1 MKKLLLFL
9 ILVIISNNFLAQK
22 KLPINK
28 TETVNKKSVISHF
41 SKFNVNNVSSFFYND
56 GNTDF
61 DGTFGNSGF
70 EYPKGTNKTAIFES
84 GLVWGAKI
92 DEEVRVGGSTY
103 SQGLVGGKVFDNGTV
118 QNPNDESVRVYR
130 VRKYYKTISLSSEF
144 EDEQKP
150 IDEIRAQY
158 EKDWNEWPAE
168 FGAPFDDKNNN
179 GIYESEIDIP
189 GVPGAD
195 QTLWYVANDFDT
207 ATCRSLYG
215 SDPMKIEMQVTIWGF
230 NAPGVFKDVFFKKY
244 KLINKSDKEF
254 KEMYISQWADIDL
267 GYAGDDLVGFDTLLN
282 LMYSYNGD
290 DYDEVYG
297 ANSPAIGFQ
306 FLQGPIIEEAGSVAY
321 FDGQLKPGFKNLNIS
336 SSFFF
341 IGGSPTY
348 HDPWLG
354 DYTGSLTMY
363 NVMKALIPTSGIPF
377 VDPTTNNFTKFTLA
391 GNPVTGKGW
400 IDGMLHPPD
409 DRRSIFT
416 CGPFNLAAGETQEV
430 VMAEFAN
437 TGTDRLNSI
446 TALKEYAQHLKDN
459 YPNYNINKM
468 QAEFDEYVPDIVFVN
483 SDNEE
488 QFKLDI
494 ISNETIENYSNN
506 GYKFQG
512 FRIFELNYE
521 QGAEF
526 FDKLIYTFDIN
537 DNITLI
543 NNEANDSIIIRGTN
557 SGIPDNF
564 YIDKD
569 YYYDMNLLIGKNYYY
584 GISSYFYNE
593 TDNKVIETSYK
604 VASKIFKPDEYG
616 FKYLDVLHG
625 KQTNG
630 NSNVSAEIE
639 IIDPTQITGNI
650 YEIKFGTQ
658 DYYMD
663 ESGEWKKVDSLN
675 KTLGKPNDLTGST
688 IIPQPSVYAESG
700 TLNLYFILN
709 LVAVDY
715 DYSDGVSIT
724 FPSNVKIN
732 SAYNVIGNNRNREI
746 IPIVD
751 GQKIIWG
758 NKDISG
764 DGEFRGGEM
773 FTVNIDFIDPTFSID
788 YEIYDDGW
796 SKNYAESGD
805 STYFNLG
812 NGIVHASGTAT
823 LTGEILN
830 QTKTEKYWYLSN
842 QTQNKI
848 VLDYETILNGKD
860 INTGKEASYGYEP
873 IVDGLRIKV
882 NGSFD
887 NPINFENI
895 KLYSPS
901 GLSSLTTTFGANN
914 YRIAISNYTVFGGVI
929 SSWAIDNFGVGTNDI
944 NILNQNYELRFTGVW
959 DSTEVNG
966 QKIIFVK
973 EGGQI
978 ATCFTMVSTAALADH
993 PLNPN
998 PGVAEPFLIRIP
1010 FEVWNV
1016 EDPNNPY
1023 QVNLTYRDRMRDG
1036 TQNPFYSWNLSN
1048 RMYGIIV
1055 NSPYNPN
1062 QVIKVDNGPDQYNE
1076 LATWVLVFTGTN
1088 YHLGDVVTI
1097 EYDNPIQLTDVY
1109 TFNTDF
1115 LSDISDDE
1123 KIPNKFELSQNY
1135 PNPFNPT
1142 TNINFSIPKEG
1153 KVKISIYNILG
1164 QKISDLVNQSMKA
1177 GKYETTFNGS
1187 NLASGIYIYRIEAA
1201 NFVQSKK
1208 MMLLK

>member
-28 TETVNKKSVISHF
+28 TENVNKKSAISHF

-56 GNTDF
+56 GNTDI
-61 DGTFGNSGF
+61 DPTGNNGF
-70 EYPKGTNKTAIFES
+70 EYPKGTDKRAVFES
-84 GLVWGAKI
+84 GIVWGAKI
-92 DEEVRVGGSTY
+92 DEEIRVGGSTY
-103 SQGLVGGKVFDNGTV
+103 SQGLVGGKVFDDGTI
-118 QNPNDESVRVYR
+118 QDPNDESVRVYR

-168 FGAPFDDKNNN
+168 FGAPFEDKNNN
-179 GIYESEIDIP
+179 GIYEPEIDIP

-195 QTLWYVANDFDT
+195 QTLWYVANDFDPFISQ
-207 ATCRSLYG
+207 SLYG

-230 NAPGVFKDVFFKKY
+230 NAPGVFKDVIFKKY

-267 GYAGDDLVGFDTLLN
+267 GDAGDDFVGFDTLLN

-290 DYDEVYG
+290 EDDAVYG
-297 ANSPAIGFQ
+297 AISPAVGFQ
-306 FLQGPIIEEAGSVAY
+306 FLQGPIVEETGSVAF
-321 FDGQLKPGFKNLNIS
+321 FDGQLKPGFKNQNIS
-336 SSFFF
+336 TSFYF
-341 IGGSPTY
+341 IGGSQTY
-348 HDPWLG
+348 HDPNLG
-354 DYTGSLTMY
+354 DYQNGSFQMY
-363 NVMKALIPTSGIPF
+363 NIMKALIPVTGEPI
-377 VDPTTNNFTKFTLA
+377 VDPTTKKITKFTLA
-391 GNPVTGKGW
+391 GNPIIGEGW
-400 IDGMLHPPD
+400 IDGIFQAPG

-416 CGPFNLAAGETQEV
+416 CGSFNLAAGETQEV
-430 VMAEFAN
+430 VIAEFAN

-446 TALKEYAQHLKDN
+446 TALKEYAQHLQEN
-459 YPNYNINKM
+459 YPNYNVNTM
-468 QAEFDEYVPDIVFVN
+468 QAEFEQYVPDIEFIN

-488 QFKLDI
+488 QFKLNI
-494 ISNETIENYSNN
+494 ISNETIENYSNY

-526 FDKLIYTFDIN
+526 FNKLVYTFDIN

-625 KQTNG
+625 KQTIG

-639 IIDPTQITGNI
+639 IIDPTKITGNI

-700 TLNLYFILN
+700 KLNLYFILN

-732 SAYNVIGNNRNREI
+732 SASNVKANNSSWEVIPIINNNR
-746 IPIVD
+746 V
-751 GQKIIWG
+751 IWG
-758 NKDISG
+758 SKDTSTNGIFAG
-764 DGEFRGGEM
+764 DEIFS
-773 FTVNIDFIDPTFSID
+773 VNIDFIDPTFSID

-796 SKNYAESGD
+796 SKYYAESGD
-805 STYFNLG
+805 PTYFNLG
-812 NGIVHASGTAT
+812 NGIIHASGTAT

-860 INTGKEASYGYEP
+860 INSGEDAPYGYEP
-873 IVDGLRIKV
+873 IVDGFSIKV

-887 NPINFENI
+887 SPIEFSNLELN
-895 KLYSPS
+895 SPS
-901 GLSSLTTTFGANN
+901 GLSYLSTQPVTNTN
-914 YRIAISNYTVFGGVI
+914 YISIVNYTVFGGVV
-929 SSWAIDNFGVGTNDI
+929 SSRAIDNFNVGTNDI
-944 NILNQNYELRFTGVW
+944 SQLIQDYELRFTGVW
-959 DSTEVNG
+959 DSIEVNG

-978 ATCFTMVSTAALADH
+978 ATCFTMINATSLATN

-1016 EDPNNPY
+1016 EDPNNPF
-1023 QVNLTYRDRMRDG
+1023 QVNLTYRDRVRYG
-1036 TQNPFYSWNLSN
+1036 SQNPFYSWNLSN

-1062 QVIKVDNGPDQYNE
+1062 QVIQVNNGPDQYNE
-1076 LATWVLVFTGTN
+1076 LATWVLVFYGTN

-1164 QKISDLVNQSMKA
+1164 QKISDLVNQNMKV

-1187 NLASGIYIYRIEAA
+1187 NLASGVYIYRIEAT